1 MKGSGGN
8 LASNAPLPQP
18 TNAQGQM
25 QCKYCTI
32 HCNSFQ
38 AMSGDI
44 RKGSIKMIIRQLK
57 KDQFESL
64 HSSLIRKA
72 RSEPLEASYTV
83 TMTIN
88 GAEYAV
94 KVQPEPHNKIAILQA
109 LRIYREEHGPN
120 FELNTQGNVLS
131 SLLELLIYQG
141 VA

>member
-1 MKGSGGN
+1 
-8 LASNAPLPQP
+8 
-18 TNAQGQM
+18 
-25 QCKYCTI
+25 
-32 HCNSFQ
+32 
-38 AMSGDI
+38 
-44 RKGSIKMIIRQLK
+44 MIIRQLK

-109 LRIYREEHGPN
+109 LRIYREEHVPN
-120 FELNTQGNVLS
+120 FELITQGNVLS